1 MCIVKQIL
9 TKCDIFL
16 SMKERLKEVRIEK
29 GVSQEKAAKDLG
41 LSKSAISNYE
51 TGLRQ
56 PTYDILIKL
65 CKYYNVS
72 ADYLLGLTDY

>member
-1 MCIVKQIL
+1 
-9 TKCDIFL
+9 
-16 SMKERLKEVRIEK
+16 MKERLKEVRIEK